1 MRTGEAKPKHIVDLV
16 ALVGCE
22 KQNRK
27 NLFGIRKAK
36 PEAPGW
42 RPENEKRSRRI
53 LLDLCYVCVPAVLN
67 QAPNW
72 L

>member
-42 RPENEKRSRRI
+42 RPEI
-53 LLDLCYVCVPAVLN
+53 G
-67 QAPNW
+67 
-72 L
+72 